1 MFALNAP
8 LFLFTLILKI
18 IAKNKL
24 TLPFFC
30 LMFCTLI
37 NTTALQAAEIT
48 TNAKGETIYF
58 ILQGDIEE
66 GDLEKLAGEYNIL
79 VTLGLINDR
88 PMKILLN
95 SRGGNLI
102 ESMRIGR
109 FVRTIGLVTMA
120 DKAISSEKNAQCLS
134 ACFFIF
140 VAGKQRDLGSDDT
153 LGVHR
158 PYFDREYFGNLT
170 ATEAEVNYKEVINKV
185 TEYLDEMGVRENVKD
200 IVLNVSSDNVTYFS
214 VSEFNSLVGLFEPHF
229 EEWLIARCTDFP
241 GLERAEISDLYL
253 VQAGERFQK
262 IMSKEEFE
270 TYTNLPDPNPFRTFS
285 KFSEGYKAYL
295 KQTDAKRK
303 ECISNSIVS
312 EQANTAKLL
321 LEIKREDSGSTK
333 P

>member
-95 SRGGNLI
+95 SKGGNLI

-170 ATEAEVNYKEVINKV
+170 
-185 TEYLDEMGVRENVKD
+185 
-200 IVLNVSSDNVTYFS
+200 
-214 VSEFNSLVGLFEPHF
+214 
-229 EEWLIARCTDFP
+229 
-241 GLERAEISDLYL
+241 
-253 VQAGERFQK
+253 VQ
-262 IMSKEEFE
+262 
-270 TYTNLPDPNPFRTFS
+270 
-285 KFSEGYKAYL
+285 
-295 KQTDAKRK
+295 
-303 ECISNSIVS
+303 
-312 EQANTAKLL
+312 
-321 LEIKREDSGSTK
+321 
-333 P
+333 